1 MNIITAKIPT
11 MTYDME
17 GNAQIHID
25 IPKSKIPDMET
36 YLKKMKPEKK
46 YAVDMKEYRK
56 KRSLDAN
63 SYCWV
68 LLQKLAEKLHTTKEE
83 LYVEKVRS
91 IGPFEVVPLKIG
103 KAAQRWI
110 KNWKE
115 KVLGWYAE
123 PMRESKID
131 GYVNVICYYGSSV
144 YDTVEMSRLIDEIV
158 NDCRDMGIETIP
170 PDELNDMMKR
180 WGENG

>member
-1 MNIITAKIPT
+1 MNIITEKIPS
-11 MTYDME
+11 MTFDME

-25 IPKSKIPDMET
+25 VPRTKIADIENS
-36 YLKKMKPEKK
+36 LKGMKPGKK
-46 YAVDMKEYRK
+46 YSVDMKEYRK
-56 KRSLDAN
+56 RRSMDAN
-63 SYCWV
+63 AYCWV

-83 LYVEKVRS
+83 LYIEKVRS
-91 IGPFEVVPLKIG
+91 IGPFEIVPLK
-103 KAAQRWI
+103 KEAVRRWI
-110 KNWKE
+110 ENWKE
-115 KVLGWYAE
+115 KGLGWYAE
-123 PMRESKID
+123 PTRESKID

-144 YDTVEMSRLIDEIV
+144 YDTAEMSRLIDEIV

>member
-11 MTYDME
+11 MTFDME

-25 IPKSKIPDMET
+25 VPKSKIADIENS
-36 YLKKMKPEKK
+36 LKCMKPGKK
-46 YAVDMKEYRK
+46 YTVAMKEYRK
-56 KRSLDAN
+56 RRSLDAN

-83 LYVEKVRS
+83 LYIEKVRS
-91 IGPFEVVPLKIG
+91 IGPFEIVPLK
-103 KAAQRWI
+103 KEAVQRWI
-110 KNWKE
+110 ESWKE
-115 KVLGWYAE
+115 KGLGWYAE
-123 PMRESKID
+123 TQRESKID
-131 GYVNVICYYGSSV
+131 GYVNVMCYYGSSE
-144 YDTVEMSRLIDEIV
+144 YDTAEMSRLIGEIV

>member
-11 MTYDME
+11 MTFDME

-25 IPKSKIPDMET
+25 VPKSKIADIENS
-36 YLKKMKPEKK
+36 LKCMKPGKK
-46 YAVDMKEYRK
+46 YTVAMKEYRK
-56 KRSLDAN
+56 RRSLDAN

-83 LYVEKVRS
+83 LYIEKVRS
-91 IGPFEVVPLKIG
+91 IGPFEIVPLK
-103 KAAQRWI
+103 KEAVQRWI
-110 KNWKE
+110 ESWKE
-115 KVLGWYAE
+115 KGLGWYAE
-123 PMRESKID
+123 PTRESKID
-131 GYVNVICYYGSSV
+131 GYVNVICYYGSSE
-144 YDTVEMSRLIDEIV
+144 YDTAEMSRLIGEIV
-158 NDCRDMGIETIP
+158 NDCRDMGIETMP